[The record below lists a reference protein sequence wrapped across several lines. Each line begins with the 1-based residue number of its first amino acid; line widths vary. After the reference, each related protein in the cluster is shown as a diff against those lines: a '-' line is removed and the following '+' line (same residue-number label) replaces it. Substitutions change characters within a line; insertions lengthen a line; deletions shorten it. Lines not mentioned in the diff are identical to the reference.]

1 MKRFFF
7 LLLSLCLGATS
18 ALADDTKYVYVD
30 AMTVNAG
37 DEVTLSV
44 KMKNDSQISGYQY
57 DLVLPEGM
65 SVVTDEDDF
74 PMVFLSTARTTP
86 AKMNFFDQSLISP
99 SHLRVLCYS
108 SKGYSFSGNDGEVTQ
123 ITVKVDENM
132 VSGTYDLRFE
142 DIQLSYSGNSYDT
155 ALKTVPITV
164 IGKSPETS
172 ASRYDVNQDGKV
184 TVADAIAIIDYYL
197 HWTEASDEDAK

>member
-1 MKRFFF
+1 MIRKF
-7 LLLSLCLGATS
+7 LSLLFVACLGTMS
-18 ALADDTKYVYVD
+18 AVADDTKYVYAD
-30 AMTVNAG
+30 AMTANAG

-74 PMVFLSTARTTP
+74 PLVFLSTARTTP
-86 AKMNFFDQSLISP
+86 AKMNFFDQSLIIP

-108 SKGYSFSGNDGEVTQ
+108 SKGYSFSGNDGEITQVT
-123 ITVKVDENM
+123 IKVDENM

-142 DIQLSYSGNSYDT
+142 DIQLSYSSDSYDT

-184 TVADAIAIIDYYL
+184 TIADVNELINYL
-197 HWTEASDEDAK
+197 LRHK

>member
-1 MKRFFF
+1 MIRKI
-7 LLLSLCLGATS
+7 LSLLFVASLGTLS
-18 ALADDTKYVYVD
+18 AEADDAKYVYAD

-44 KMKNDSQISGYQY
+44 KMLNDSPISGYQY

-65 SVVTDEDDF
+65 TVVTDEDEF

-86 AKMNFFDQSLISP
+86 AKMNFFDQTLITP

-108 SKGYSFSGNDGEVTQ
+108 SKGYSFSGNDGEVTLVT
-123 ITVKVDENM
+123 IKVDENM
-132 VSGTYDLRFE
+132 TSGTYDLRFE
-142 DIQLSYSGNSYDT
+142 DIQLSYSSDSYDT
-155 ALKTVPITV
+155 ALKTIPITV
-164 IGKSPETS
+164 VGRSPEAP

-184 TVADAIAIIDYYL
+184 TIADVNELIDYL
-197 HWTEASDEDAK
+197 LQHK

>member
-1 MKRFFF
+1 MIRKF
-7 LLLSLCLGATS
+7 LSLLFVACLGTMS
-18 ALADDTKYVYVD
+18 AVADDTKYVYAD
-30 AMTVNAG
+30 AMTANAG

-108 SKGYSFSGNDGEVTQ
+108 SKGYSFSGNDGEVTL

-132 VSGTYDLRFE
+132 VSGTYDLRLE

-184 TVADAIAIIDYYL
+184 TIADVNELINYL
-197 HWTEASDEDAK
+197 LRHK

>member
-1 MKRFFF
+1 MIRKFFS
-7 LLLSLCLGATS
+7 LLFVACLGTMS
-18 ALADDTKYVYVD
+18 AAADDAKYVYVD

-44 KMKNDSQISGYQY
+44 KMQNDSPISGYQY

-65 SVVTDEDDF
+65 SVVTDEDEF

-86 AKMNFFDQSLISP
+86 AKMNFFDQSLITP

-108 SKGYSFSGNDGEVTQ
+108 SKGYTFSGNDGE
-123 ITVKVDENM
+123 ITLITIKVDENM
-132 VSGTYDLRFE
+132 ASGTYDLRFE
-142 DIQLSYSGNSYDT
+142 DIQLSYSSDSYDT
-155 ALKTVPITV
+155 VLKTFPVTV
-164 IGKSPETS
+164 IGKSLESP

-184 TVADAIAIIDYYL
+184 TIADVNELIDYL
-197 HWTEASDEDAK
+197 LQHK

>member
-1 MKRFFF
+1 MIRKF
-7 LLLSLCLGATS
+7 LSLLFVACLGTMS
-18 ALADDTKYVYVD
+18 AVADDTKYVYAD
-30 AMTVNAG
+30 AMTANAG

-74 PMVFLSTARTTP
+74 PLVFLSTARTTP
-86 AKMNFFDQSLISP
+86 AKMNFFDQSLIIP

-108 SKGYSFSGNDGEVTQ
+108 SKGYSFSGNDGEITQVT
-123 ITVKVDENM
+123 IKVDENM

-142 DIQLSYSGNSYDT
+142 DIQLSYSSDSYDT

-184 TVADAIAIIDYYL
+184 TIADVNDLINYL
-197 HWTEASDEDAK
+197 LRHK

>member
-1 MKRFFF
+1 MRRFFF

-44 KMKNDSQISGYQY
+44 KMKNDSPISGYQY

-65 SVVTDEDDF
+65 SVVTDEEDF
-74 PMVFLSTARTTP
+74 PLVYLSTARTTP
-86 AKMNFFDQSLISP
+86 AKMNFFDQTLISP

-108 SKGYSFSGNDGEVTQ
+108 SKGYSFSGNDGEVTL

-142 DIQLSYSGNSYDT
+142 DIQLSYSSDSYDT
-155 ALKTVPITV
+155 ALMTFPITV
-164 IGKSPETS
+164 IGNSPEVNP
-172 ASRYDVNQDGKV
+172 SRYDVNQDGKV
-184 TVADAIAIIDYYL
+184 TIADVNDLINYL
-197 HWTEASDEDAK
+197 LQQK

>member
-1 MKRFFF
+1 MIRKF
-7 LLLSLCLGATS
+7 LSLLFVACLGTMS
-18 ALADDTKYVYVD
+18 AVADDTKYVYAD
-30 AMTVNAG
+30 AMTANAG

-74 PMVFLSTARTTP
+74 PLVFLSTARTTP
-86 AKMNFFDQSLISP
+86 AKMNFFDQSLIRP

-108 SKGYSFSGNDGEVTQ
+108 SKGYSFSGNDGEVTL

-132 VSGTYDLRFE
+132 VSGTYDLRLE

-184 TVADAIAIIDYYL
+184 TIADVNDLIRYL
-197 HWTEASDEDAK
+197 LQQK

>member
-1 MKRFFF
+1 MIRKF
-7 LLLSLCLGATS
+7 LSLLFVACLGTMS
-18 ALADDTKYVYVD
+18 AVADDTKYVYAD
-30 AMTVNAG
+30 AMTANAG

-86 AKMNFFDQSLISP
+86 AKMNFFDQTLISP

-108 SKGYSFSGNDGEVTQ
+108 SKGYSFSGNDGEVTL

-132 VSGTYDLRFE
+132 VSGTYDLRLE
-142 DIQLSYSGNSYDT
+142 DIQLSYSGDSYDT

-184 TVADAIAIIDYYL
+184 TIADVNELINYL
-197 HWTEASDEDAK
+197 LQHK

>member
-1 MKRFFF
+1 MIRKF
-7 LLLSLCLGATS
+7 LSLLFVACLGTMS
-18 ALADDTKYVYVD
+18 AVADDTKYVYAD
-30 AMTVNAG
+30 AMTANAG

-44 KMKNDSQISGYQY
+44 KMKNDSPISGYQY

-108 SKGYSFSGNDGEVTQ
+108 SKGYSFSGNDGEVTL

-132 VSGTYDLRFE
+132 VSGTYDLRLE
-142 DIQLSYSGNSYDT
+142 DIQLSYSGDSYDT

-184 TVADAIAIIDYYL
+184 TIADVNELINYL
-197 HWTEASDEDAK
+197 LRHK

>member
-1 MKRFFF
+1 MVRKF
-7 LLLSLCLGATS
+7 LSLLFVACLGTMS
-18 ALADDTKYVYVD
+18 AVADDTKYVYAD
-30 AMTVNAG
+30 AMTANAG

-44 KMKNDSQISGYQY
+44 KMKNDSPISGYQY

-65 SVVTDEDDF
+65 SVVTDEEDF

-86 AKMNFFDQSLISP
+86 AKMNFFDQTLISP

-108 SKGYSFSGNDGEVTQ
+108 SKGYSFSGNDGEVTL

-132 VSGTYDLRFE
+132 VSGTYDLRLE
-142 DIQLSYSGNSYDT
+142 DIQLSYSGDSYDT

-184 TVADAIAIIDYYL
+184 TIADVNDLINYL
-197 HWTEASDEDAK
+197 LQHK

>member
-1 MKRFFF
+1 MIRKF
-7 LLLSLCLGATS
+7 LSLLFVACLGTMS
-18 ALADDTKYVYVD
+18 AMADDTKYVYVD
-30 AMTVNAG
+30 ALTVNAG

-108 SKGYSFSGNDGEVTQ
+108 SKGYSFSGNDGEVTL

-132 VSGTYDLRFE
+132 ASGTYDLRFE
-142 DIQLSYSGNSYDT
+142 DIQLSYSSDSYDT
-155 ALKTVPITV
+155 ALMTFPITV
-164 IGKSPETS
+164 IGNTPEIP

-184 TVADAIAIIDYYL
+184 TIADVNELISYL
-197 HWTEASDEDAK
+197 LQHKQ

>member
-1 MKRFFF
+1 MIRKF
-7 LLLSLCLGATS
+7 LSLLFVACLGTMS
-18 ALADDTKYVYVD
+18 AVADDTKYVYAD
-30 AMTVNAG
+30 AMTANAG

-44 KMKNDSQISGYQY
+44 KMKNDSPISGYQY

-65 SVVTDEDDF
+65 SVVTDEEDF
-74 PMVFLSTARTTP
+74 PLVYLSTARTTP
-86 AKMNFFDQSLISP
+86 AKMNFFDQTLISS

-108 SKGYSFSGNDGEVTQ
+108 SKGYSFSGNDGEVTL

-132 VSGTYDLRFE
+132 VSGTYDLRLE
-142 DIQLSYSGNSYDT
+142 DIQLSYSGDSFDT

-184 TVADAIAIIDYYL
+184 TIADVNELINYL
-197 HWTEASDEDAK
+197 LRHK

>member
-1 MKRFFF
+1 MIRKF
-7 LLLSLCLGATS
+7 LSLLFVACLGTMS
-18 ALADDTKYVYVD
+18 AVADDTKYVYVD

-57 DLVLPEGM
+57 DLVLPEGI
-65 SVVTDEDDF
+65 SVVTDEEDF
-74 PMVFLSTARTTP
+74 PLVYLSTARTTP

-108 SKGYSFSGNDGEVTQ
+108 SKGYSFSGNDGEITQVT
-123 ITVKVDENM
+123 IKVDENM

-142 DIQLSYSGNSYDT
+142 DIQLSYSSDSYDT

-184 TVADAIAIIDYYL
+184 TIADVNELINYL
-197 HWTEASDEDAK
+197 LRHK